1 MKHFEVYLVSSHH
14 LTMIYTDHN
23 PLGFV
28 NQPENTASMTML
40 QFVCLYVWV
49 QAQSE
54 DVSETLSQ
62 CRTSICSLI
71 STIQQH
77 WTGGVIG
84 FKWLL
89 PLLRVPCFTESQR
102 LCKSFDS
109 CLCAAYSFEKW
120 SKCRELGRAMKQTAS
135 QTSICMNQTANSLGV
150 RKVVLSVLQ
159 RGS

>member
-1 MKHFEVYLVSSHH
+1 MKHFEVYLVSS
-14 LTMIYTDHN
+14 TIRSWYTQIIT
-23 PLGFV
+23 LWV
-28 NQPENTASMTML
+28 LLINQKTQYQWQCCNL
-40 QFVCLYVWV
+40 CVYVWV

-54 DVSETLSQ
+54 EVSETLSQ

-77 WTGGVIG
+77 WTGGVIS